1 MRVWVK
7 RVVVERGDDGEG
19 AADAREGGRFGGAA
33 AGPYSR
39 LDTGICLP
47 EVRLFSKEG
56 VEGAVFFR
64 DHEHH

>member
-1 MRVWVK
+1 M
-7 RVVVERGDDGEG
+7 VVERGDDGEG